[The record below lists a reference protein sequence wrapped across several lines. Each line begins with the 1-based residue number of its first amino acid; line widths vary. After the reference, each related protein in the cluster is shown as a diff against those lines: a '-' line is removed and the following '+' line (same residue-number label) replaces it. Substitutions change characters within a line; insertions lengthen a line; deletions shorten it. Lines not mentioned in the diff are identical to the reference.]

1 MPVCAMVF
9 PAPCWLC
16 QAREGGDGMSKLP
29 ERKPHEREPLSP
41 LTMAVLALVQGL
53 LPALTAIIGGL
64 WVAFTYLDHQKE
76 ARAEQQIQLQRDN
89 RTRLLE
95 ARKGF
100 IDKQL
105 ALYIETA
112 QVAGKLVSTNTDVP
126 KAEWTTTARR
136 FEQLYWTELSMVED
150 ETVKLAM
157 EDFYKNVQWVSE
169 QTAVVPLEK
178 WHDIQ
183 QSSYRLARALRSS
196 IEASWEL
203 NLDKERP
210 APPR

>member
-1 MPVCAMVF
+1 MNERV
-9 PAPCWLC
+9 
-16 QAREGGDGMSKLP
+16 GMSM
-29 ERKPHEREPLSP
+29 ERNAHKREPLSP
-41 LTMAVLALVQGL
+41 LTLAILALVQGL

-64 WVAFTYLDHQKE
+64 WVAFTYLDHQKV
-76 ARAEQQIQLQRDN
+76 ARTEQQLQLQRDN

-112 QVAGKLVSTNTDVP
+112 QVAGKLVSANTDVP
-126 KAEWTTTARR
+126 KAEWTTTVRR

-150 ETVKLAM
+150 DTVKLAM
-157 EDFYKNVQWVSE
+157 EDFYKNVLWVSE
-169 QTAVVPLEK
+169 QTEIVPIEK
-178 WHDIQ
+178 WSEIQ

-203 NLDKERP
+203 NLDKEP
-210 APPR
+210 HSPPG